1 MKGRLM
7 DISELRRVT
16 AVAIGK
22 DPEAQPENPEWDS
35 LDQLEIITN
44 LHEIFGSKAAE
55 VDDLENFNDLESLA
69 AVLRKSGLVD

>member
-1 MKGRLM
+1 M